1 MTSLLL
7 AMLGWCLASVAIA
20 GLWAAVCAGA
30 RKGAAAN
37 APAWS
42 SAPVRVVPAGLVPA
56 PRVAAADQP
65 VAV

>member
-1 MTSLLL
+1 MTSLML
-7 AMLGWCLASVAIA
+7 ALLGWCLASVAVT

-37 APAWS
+37 VPAWS
-42 SAPVRVVPAGLVPA
+42 TPPLRVVPEGLVPV
-56 PRVAAADQP
+56 PRAAAADQP